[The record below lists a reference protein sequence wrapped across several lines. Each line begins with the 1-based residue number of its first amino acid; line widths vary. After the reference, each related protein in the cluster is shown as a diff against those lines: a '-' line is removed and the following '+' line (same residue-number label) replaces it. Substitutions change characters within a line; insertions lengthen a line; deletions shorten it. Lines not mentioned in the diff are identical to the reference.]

1 MRHIPVRTFIFFC
14 MSTIIAIAS
23 LSVGYYLIQH
33 ARTTLVSEKQNK
45 LFAFAR
51 LLDNGLKGTFDDI
64 LVEKG
69 YQNATRDEK
78 ITVLNHHLEAF
89 TDTVARAQLGIGVG
103 YYSKELDAIITYGPS
118 ELLGHMVKLSIQQD
132 HQGLQVMETGTAM
145 IQTGRLV
152 RGSIM
157 NCMQPLIRNGEVIGY
172 VWANE
177 LVDDINNQINRL
189 SSTSYVIIA
198 FGIFFSFL
206 GTAFIAQI
214 VGRRIH
220 EINSAIKIIED
231 DPSFR
236 IPPMAGDL
244 GEIARSINEFA
255 ERLILRRKLEEQ
267 MQRTDRLVALGEI
280 AAGVAHEIRNPLTS
294 IKGFVQLIESE
305 MEEGDPQRQY
315 TNIVISETDRLNR
328 IVHEL
333 LYYARPSDTLRANIN
348 INQILTD
355 SLQLVRIN
363 AAPREITI
371 STFLADNLPG
381 INGDPEQLK
390 QVFLNLLMNAVQA
403 LEGIERKGEV
413 TVSSQVTQEGIQV
426 TVEDN
431 GKGIVTE
438 HLDRI
443 FSPFFTSRSD
453 GTGLGLAVVQKIVA
467 LHQGEI
473 RAENISAGGARFIL
487 LFPLAGKTDSL

>member
-1 MRHIPVRTFIFFC
+1 MRRIPVRTFIFIC

-23 LSVGYYLIQH
+23 ISVGYYLIQH
-33 ARTTLVSEKQNK
+33 ARATLVSEKQNK

-51 LLDNGLKGTFDDI
+51 LLDNGLQGTFDDI
-64 LVEKG
+64 LEKEG
-69 YQNATRDEK
+69 LIDASRGQK
-78 ITVLNHHLEAF
+78 IEALNRYLADY
-89 TDTVARAQLGIGVG
+89 TDRVAGAQQGIGVG

-118 ELLGHMVKLSIQQD
+118 DILGHMVTMSIQKD
-132 HQGLQVMETGTAM
+132 HKGLQVMETGTPM
-145 IQTGRLV
+145 VQTGRLV

-157 NCMQPLIRNGEVIGY
+157 NCMQPLIRDGEVIGY

-177 LVDDINNQINRL
+177 LVDDINHQITRL
-189 SSTSYVIIA
+189 SSTAYVIIA
-198 FGIFFSFL
+198 FGILFSFL
-206 GTAFIAQI
+206 GTAFIAYV
-214 VGRRIH
+214 VGSRIR
-220 EINSAIKIIED
+220 EINSGIKKIEE

-255 ERLILRRKLEEQ
+255 ERLIIRRKLEEQ

-305 MEEGDPQRQY
+305 MTDEDPQRKY
-315 TNIVISETDRLNR
+315 TGIVISETDRLNK

-333 LYYARPSDTLRANIN
+333 LYYARPSDTLRSRIVINNI
-348 INQILTD
+348 LSD
-355 SLQLVRIN
+355 SLQLVKIN
-363 AAPREITI
+363 AGPREISIKTEY
-371 STFLADNLPG
+371 SDNLPA
-381 INGDPEQLK
+381 ITGDPEQLK

-403 LEGIERKGEV
+403 LEGKGQI
-413 TVSSQVTQEGIQV
+413 TVSSQATDDGIRV
-426 TVEDN
+426 TVEDD
-431 GKGIVTE
+431 GKGIEPE

-453 GTGLGLAVVQKIVA
+453 GTGLGLAVVQKIIS
-467 LHQGEI
+467 LHHGEI
-473 RAENISAGGARFIL
+473 RAENIASGGARFIISL
-487 LFPLAGKTDSL
+487 PLAEKTESL

>member
-14 MSTIIAIAS
+14 MSAIIAIAS

-33 ARTTLVSEKQNK
+33 ARATLVSEKQNK
-45 LFAFAR
+45 LFAFTH
-51 LLDNGLKGTFDDI
+51 LLDNGLKGTFNDI
-64 LVEKG
+64 LVAEG
-69 YQNATRDEK
+69 YEDAPRDKK
-78 ITVLNHHLEAF
+78 IEILNNSLEAF
-89 TDTVARAQLGIGVG
+89 TDSVAKAQPGIGVG
-103 YYSKELDAIITYGPS
+103 YYSKDLNAIITYGPS
-118 ELLGHMVKLSIQQD
+118 DLLGHMVKLSIKAD
-132 HQGLQVMETGTAM
+132 HQGLQVMKNATPM
-145 IQTGRLV
+145 VQTGRLV

-157 NCMQPLIRNGEVIGY
+157 NCMLPLIRNGEVIGY

-177 LVDDINNQINRL
+177 LVDDINNQL
-189 SSTSYVIIA
+189 HQMSSTSYVIIGV
-198 FGIFFSFL
+198 GILFSFL
-206 GTAFIAQI
+206 GTAFIAQV

-255 ERLILRRKLEEQ
+255 ERLIIRRKLEEQ
-267 MQRTDRLVALGEI
+267 MQQTDRLVALGEI

-305 MEEGDPQRQY
+305 MAEHDPQRQY
-315 TNIVISETDRLNR
+315 TNIVITETDRLNK

-333 LYYARPSDTLRANIN
+333 LYYARPSDTFRSNIN
-348 INQILTD
+348 INKILMD
-355 SLQLVRIN
+355 SLQLVNIN
-363 AAPREITI
+363 VAPREISI
-371 STFLADNLPG
+371 ETFLAETLPEMS
-381 INGDPEQLK
+381 GDPEQLK

-403 LEGIERKGEV
+403 LEGKGQIMVRSEV
-413 TVSSQVTQEGIQV
+413 AQEGILV
-426 TVEDN
+426 TIEDD
-431 GKGIVTE
+431 GKGIVPD

-443 FSPFFTSRSD
+443 FSPFFTTRSD

-467 LHQGEI
+467 LHHGEI
-473 RAENISAGGARFIL
+473 RAENINGGGARFIL
-487 LFPLAGKTDSL
+487 LFPLAEKIELL